1 MRPRLLDNLCDTK
14 TLILG
19 KTSYTMHHVV
29 FIGLGYIGLPTA
41 SLIAVSGHT
50 VTGVDINHAA
60 VARINACQTSFKE
73 PGLDALVREAV
84 HSGRFHATTSPVEAD
99 IFVIAV
105 PTPVEADTAP
115 DMSYVRSAAQSLA
128 PCLRPGNLVILEST
142 SPVGA
147 TEQVRQW
154 VANIRGTAD
163 DIHFAYSPERII
175 PGNMLHELR
184 HNDRVVGGLT
194 PESTRLAAEFY
205 RTFVQGTVMETT
217 ARTAELTKLAENSY
231 RDVNIAFANELSLL
245 AEKYGID
252 PWELIRFTNRHPRV
266 NILQPGP
273 GVGGH
278 CIAIDPWFLVHDNP
292 EETPLIA
299 TARKVNLGKTEH
311 VFRQIL
317 AACHGKEAPVIACM
331 GLTYK
336 PDTEDLRE
344 SPALSIARR
353 LSGQDGLTVLC
364 CEPNCTKVP
373 DLTLVSIE
381 EALSRADILVWLV
394 RHKEFLALTVPARV
408 YVMDTCG
415 VTRV

>member
-1 MRPRLLDNLCDTK
+1 MKN
-14 TLILG
+14 
-19 KTSYTMHHVV
+19 VV

-41 SLIAVSGHT
+41 SQIAISGHM
-50 VTGVDINHAA
+50 VTGVDINCKA
-60 VARINACQTSFKE
+60 VERINACQTSFKE
-73 PGLDALVREAV
+73 PGLDELVREAV
-84 HSGRFHATTSPVEAD
+84 QSGRFRATTAPVEAD

-105 PTPVEADTAP
+105 PTPVQADTAP
-115 DMSYVRSAAQSLA
+115 DMSYVRAAVQSLA
-128 PCLRPGNLVILEST
+128 SCLRPSNLVILEST

-154 VANIRGTAD
+154 IAEQRGTVED
-163 DIHFAYSPERII
+163 LHFAYSPERII

-194 PESTRLAAEFY
+194 PEATRLAADFY
-205 RTFVQGTVMETT
+205 RSFVQGTVMETT

-231 RDVNIAFANELSLL
+231 RDVNIAFANELSIL
-245 AEKYGID
+245 AEKYGVD

-292 EETPLIA
+292 EEAQLIA
-299 TARKVNLGKTEH
+299 TARRVNLGKTEY
-311 VFRQIL
+311 VFQQIL
-317 AACHGKEAPVIACM
+317 AACREKKVPVVACM

-344 SPALSIARR
+344 SPALAIARR
-353 LSGQDGLTVLC
+353 LSREDGVTVLC
-364 CEPNCTKVP
+364 CEPNCAAIE
-373 DLTLVSIE
+373 DLTLVSAE
-381 EALSRADILVWLV
+381 EALDRADILVWLV
-394 RHKEFLALTVPARV
+394 RHKEFLSLAVPEHVRV
-408 YVMDTCG
+408 IDTCG
-415 VTRV
+415 VAHA

>member
-1 MRPRLLDNLCDTK
+1 MKN
-14 TLILG
+14 
-19 KTSYTMHHVV
+19 VV

-41 SLIAVSGHT
+41 SQIAISGHT
-50 VTGVDINHAA
+50 VTGVDINHKA
-60 VARINACQTSFKE
+60 VERINACQTSFKE
-73 PGLDALVREAV
+73 PGLGELVREAV
-84 HSGRFHATTSPVEAD
+84 QSGRFRATTKPVEAD

-105 PTPVEADTAP
+105 PTPVQADTAP
-115 DMSYVRSAAQSLA
+115 DMSYVRAAVQSLA
-128 PCLRPGNLVILEST
+128 PCLRPSNLVILEST

-154 VANIRGTAD
+154 IAEQRGTVED
-163 DIHFAYSPERII
+163 LHFAYSPERII

-194 PESTRLAAEFY
+194 PEATCLAADFY
-205 RTFVQGTVMETT
+205 RSFVQGTVLETT

-231 RDVNIAFANELSLL
+231 RDVNIAFANELSIL
-245 AEKYGID
+245 AEKYGVN

-292 EETPLIA
+292 EEAQLIA
-299 TARKVNLGKTEH
+299 TARRVNLGKTEH
-311 VFRQIL
+311 VFQQIL
-317 AACHGKEAPVIACM
+317 AACREKKAPIVACM

-344 SPALSIARR
+344 SPALAIARR
-353 LSGQDGLTVLC
+353 LSREDGLTVLC
-364 CEPNCTKVP
+364 CEPNCAAID
-373 DLTLVSIE
+373 DLTLVSAE
-381 EALSRADILVWLV
+381 EALDRADILVWLV
-394 RHKEFLALTVPARV
+394 RHKEFLSLAVPERAQV
-408 YVMDTCG
+408 IDTCG
-415 VTRV
+415 VAHA